1 MADKYG
7 RPFKIVQPDYSL
19 GYVTCPADVKTN
31 CEVIWST
38 DDPEPE
44 PEPTP
49 GQKEMDERIM
59 AWQAELDKIK
69 AATT

>member
-19 GYVTCPADVKTN
+19 GYVTCPVDVKTN
-31 CEVIWST
+31 CEVIWTT

-44 PEPTP
+44 PVETP
-49 GQKEMDERIM
+49 GQKEMDERIA

-69 AATT
+69 GATT